1 MPGTKGAD
9 MKTKRTVAAAVMVA
23 GILAFTGCTK
33 PSAPVTIPDGPSNTA
48 TPSSSA
54 SASSTPSAAPT
65 VGPPKDSAEAIS
77 EATKTTKKYWAV
89 TDQIMNDGGKQP
101 ERIDKVSMGQAKDYV
116 HTAAGQLLQE
126 GGSTIQ
132 GSRGVSVTSSYSSDA
147 TQPDG
152 AVVKNGFVG
161 LTVCNDITGSK
172 PINADGSSGDKGTV
186 MRSAVLV
193 EATYD
198 VRSSNWLVSSLTS
211 PGNVV
216 EC

>member
-9 MKTKRTVAAAVMVA
+9 MNTKRTVAAAVMVA
-23 GILAFTGCTK
+23 GILAITGCTK

-65 VGPPKDSAEAIS
+65 VGPPKDSTEAIAEATSTMKRYWTITDLIS
-77 EATKTTKKYWAV
+77 
-89 TDQIMNDGGKQP
+89 NDGGKQP

-116 HTAAGQLLQE
+116 HTAAGQLLAAKSVTN
-126 GGSTIQ
+126 GK
-132 GSRGVSVTSSYSSDA
+132 RGVTVSSSYSSDA

-161 LTVCNDITGSK
+161 LTVCNDVTAMQ
-172 PINADGSSGDKGTV
+172 PVNADGSPGTKGSV
-186 MRSAVLV
+186 SRSTVLV
-193 EATYD
+193 EVTYD
-198 VRSSNWLVSSLTS
+198 APSRSWLVSSLIS